1 MERRGMQNATEYAD
15 TRECGNARECLQS
28 ARTSMREVKRLL
40 SRPSLEAAD
49 ESAALLRD
57 VEVQLGCVAAI
68 LRQNGPKPGVEI
80 RTGVEEL
87 QSEVA
92 VLASFFA
99 GADKMLS
106 AWLDTVRSRR
116 GGYTERG
123 QAAPLVLVRKLSVEG

>member
-1 MERRGMQNATEYAD
+1 MQTASEYGD
-15 TRECGNARECLQS
+15 AREFLHA
-28 ARTSMREVKRLL
+28 ARASMRQVKRLL
-40 SRPSLEAAD
+40 TQPSAEAAD

-68 LRQNGPKPGVEI
+68 LRQNGARPDIEI
-80 RTGVEEL
+80 RAGVEEL

-106 AWLDTVRSRR
+106 SWLDAVRSRR
-116 GGYTERG
+116 GGYTDRG